1 MREGDIIKARAA
13 AEIAIEPLFRIIK
26 QTLVDTYMK
35 GFMKGVEST
44 EDVGMATKRLIE
56 EAEAIAS
63 GAKPIDEEPSVKLKP
78 DAILRRRLRRE
89 DFNTRVW
96 NTLTDLNIT
105 TLGELLQVSEKFYRQ
120 QRNFGEGSLN
130 VIKNFVKQF
139 GYELKK

>member
-1 MREGDIIKARAA
+1 MKEGDIIKARAA

-26 QTLVDTYMK
+26 QTLIETYMK

-44 EDVGMATKRLIE
+44 EDVGIAMKRLIE
-56 EAEAIAS
+56 EADAFES
-63 GAKPIDEEPSVKLKP
+63 GAEPIDEPKVRLKP
-78 DAILRRRLRRE
+78 DAILKRKLRRE
-89 DFNTRVW
+89 DFNRRVW
-96 NTLTDLNIT
+96 NTLMDLNIT